1 MARTFAPHVVTPD
14 SALGGKKIEKSLT
27 FDENNQTTLICDLGS
42 SGNATNRKKTTL
54 SFWIKLLRPEQ
65 GRGVI
70 TAAASGTGASATGTR
85 FHLNSDGTWKFATQV
100 SNSTVWVLD
109 STIKYRDTNAW
120 YHVVMQLDTTQ
131 STASDRVKIYVN
143 GTQDTT
149 FAGSY
154 PSQNYDDYWS
164 FGNWRIGDYG
174 GDYGYYYGSRFM
186 IADIYLL
193 DGQSLDP
200 TYFAFT
206 ETQTGIWTPKDYTGT
221 FGDHGFH
228 LEFKD
233 DSAATATTMGKDTSG
248 NANNFTPS
256 NFSASGD
263 GKSIKSDT
271 PTNNKTTIDGLLNWT
286 YDANGSTLREGNLK
300 LTGSQGWKN
309 VSTHKIDGTGKL
321 YYEFVTTT
329 MAGWQLLGIL
339 VVTKGN
345 LKNPTNQ
352 LTDSRIYGF
361 ASTQAT
367 YFGGSYTST
376 SNVPSWTS
384 NDVMGIKYEKG
395 ILRLYKNGT
404 LATATATGIDQTK
417 EIYAYIANDNAS
429 TPVGYARFDKDSWT
443 QSANAGVDYTWQL
456 SEGRSRV
463 NPTLI
468 RPKKFF
474 DTITYTGDGATVS
487 PRTGLEFKPDMMWI
501 KGRNYDYT
509 NHGLIDAVKFSPNYP
524 TNRTMLYPNLANAE
538 TDGGNYWAHFTATGE
553 QPFFEGGFI
562 LNNNN
567 SGNNNGNTFVAW
579 AWKAGG
585 NTTSSLPFMID
596 DVGYATAAAAGLD
609 GGTKNPTG
617 ASVSTK
623 AGFSIV
629 TYVASN
635 GTNDTIYHGLNQ
647 APEVLI
653 AKDRDNSRDWGF
665 YYSVNGTNTNW
676 QKLNDTATEGSN
688 DSGET
693 LGGVSGS
700 YMYLHEDYF
709 QPAHTSYANGGD
721 DGADKMV
728 AYMWHSVPGFSK
740 IGVYD
745 GNGSSDGAFIHCG
758 FRPAWVLLKRTSGAG
773 QAWLIMDNKRSPS
786 NPVTKTISPQSNRAE
801 DLDTGGIPTD
811 FLSDGFKC
819 RGSGG
824 DFNDSSYKYFYM
836 AFAEQPRG
844 TPFGIDSNA
853 R

>member
-1 MARTFAPHVVTPD
+1 MARTFVPHIVTPD

-27 FDENNQTTLICDLGS
+27 FDENNQTTLICNLGS
-42 SGNATNRKKTTL
+42 SGDATNRKKTTL

-65 GRGVI
+65 DRGVI
-70 TAAASGTGASATGTR
+70 TAATSGTGASSTGTR
-85 FHLNSDGTWKFATQV
+85 FYLNSNGTWKFATQV
-100 SNSTVWVLD
+100 NNSTVWVLD
-109 STIKYRDTNAW
+109 SSTIYRDVNSW

-131 STASDRVKIYVN
+131 STSSDRVKIYVN

-174 GDYGYYYGSRFM
+174 GDYGYYYGARFM

-286 YDANGSTLREGNLK
+286 YDANGDTLREGNLK

-376 SNVPSWTS
+376 SNVPSWTN

-468 RPKKFF
+468 RSQRNFECL
-474 DTITYTGDGATVS
+474 TYTGTATGS
-487 PRTGLEFKPDMMWI
+487 GTQTISDLEFSPDFVWI
-501 KGRNYDYT
+501 KGRAINYSHLLVDT
-509 NHGLIDAVKFSPNYP
+509 VRGASKGLL
-524 TNRTMLYPNLANAE
+524 TEETNAE
-538 TDGGNYWAHFTATGE
+538 ETTNQYGMITSFEVNGFTMTRGSNDGGKCCE
-553 QPFFEGGFI
+553 
-562 LNNNN
+562 
-567 SGNNNGNTFVAW
+567 NTQTYVAW
-579 AWKAGG
+579 CWKAGG
-585 NTTSSLPFMID
+585 SSNTFNVD
-596 DVGYATAAAAGLD
+596 GKGYATAAAAGITD
-609 GGTKNPTG
+609 GTLALTG
-617 ASVSTK
+617 ASINTK
-623 AGFSIV
+623 NGFSIV
-629 TYVASN
+629 TYV
-635 GTNDTIYHGLNQ
+635 GTGSAGTVGHGLGKKPTFWLMKNTS
-647 APEVLI
+647 
-653 AKDRDNSRDWGF
+653 DTSGWF
-665 YYSVNGTNTNW
+665 TYY
-676 QKLNDTATEGSN
+676 TATDGSLDYLYLN
-688 DSGET
+688 TTAAKANSGASAPT
-693 LGGVSGS
+693 TTTVGATSSLSTSG
-700 YMYLHEDYF
+700 D
-709 QPAHTSYANGGD
+709 TWIVYAWTD
-721 DGADKMV
+721 I
-728 AYMWHSVPGFSK
+728 PGFSQF
-740 IGVYD
+740 GSYT
-745 GNGSSDGAFIHCG
+745 GNGSSDGAYVELG
-758 FRPAWVLLKRTSGAG
+758 FRPAWLLVKRIDDSKS
-773 QAWLIMDNKRSPS
+773 WFLWDNKRDPYNLAVNDIYPNQEYAENNFANNEVDLLS
-786 NPVTKTISPQSNRAE
+786 N
-801 DLDTGGIPTD
+801 
-811 FLSDGFKC
+811 GFKL
-819 RGSGG
+819 RNSNTTINADGG
-824 DFNDSSYKYFYM
+824 QYIYM
-836 AFAEQPRG
+836 AFAEQPG
-844 TPFGIDSNA
+844 TTPFDTFSNA

>member
-1 MARTFAPHVVTPD
+1 MGRASGLPTATITND

-27 FDENNQTTLICDLGS
+27 FDENNQTTLICNLGS
-42 SGNATNRKKTTL
+42 SGDATNRKKTTL

-65 GRGVI
+65 DRGVI

-85 FHLNSDGTWKFATQV
+85 FHLNSNGTWKFATQV
-100 SNSTVWVLD
+100 NNSTVWALD
-109 STIKYRDTNAW
+109 STNKYRDTNAW

-174 GDYGYYYGSRFM
+174 GDYGYYYGARFM

-271 PTNNKTTIDGLLNWT
+271 PTNNKTIIDGLLNWT
-286 YDANGSTLREGNLK
+286 YDANGDTLREGNLK
-300 LTGSQGWKN
+300 LTGNQGWKN
-309 VSTHKIDGTGKL
+309 ISTHKIDGTGKL
-321 YYEFVTTT
+321 YYEFVNTTA
-329 MAGWQLLGIL
+329 AGWQLLGII
-339 VVTKGN
+339 VITAGN
-345 LKNPTNQ
+345 LSNPSNA

-376 SNVPSWTS
+376 SNVPSWST
-384 NDVMGIKYEKG
+384 NDVMGVKYEKG

-429 TPVGYARFDKDSWT
+429 TPVGYVRFDKDSWT

-456 SEGRSRV
+456 SEGRSIGV

-468 RPKKFF
+468 RPQRHFE
-474 DTITYTGDGATVS
+474 TVTYSGTGSTNKIES
-487 PRTGLEFKPDMMWI
+487 LEFAPDLVWVKRRDSSSYHI
-501 KGRNYDYT
+501 WSDTVRGAINYLVSNT
-509 NHGLIDAVKFSPNYP
+509 NDQESVGGGTQLINAFFKNGFQVGTENAV
-524 TNRTMLYPNLANAE
+524 
-538 TDGGNYWAHFTATGE
+538 
-553 QPFFEGGFI
+553 
-562 LNNNN
+562 NN
-567 SGNNNGNTFVAW
+567 SSGTYVAW
-579 AWKAGG
+579 CWKAGG
-585 NTTSSLPFMID
+585 
-596 DVGYATAAAAGLD
+596 
-609 GGTKNPTG
+609 
-617 ASVSTK
+617 ASVSNSDGSITTTISANQE

-629 TYVASN
+629 TWTGTGSNSTVGHGLGKAPKVVICKLRDTTTQDWFFMPGEITGDRGKYIKFNDNGVIVNDIHTFPATATTSTVFTVGGEDGGNSSNANGSKYVAYCWAEIP
-635 GTNDTIYHGLNQ
+635 G
-647 APEVLI
+647 
-653 AKDRDNSRDWGF
+653 
-665 YYSVNGTNTNW
+665 YSKFGQYT
-676 QKLNDTATEGSN
+676 
-688 DSGET
+688 
-693 LGGVSGS
+693 
-700 YMYLHEDYF
+700 
-709 QPAHTSYANGGD
+709 
-721 DGADKMV
+721 
-728 AYMWHSVPGFSK
+728 
-740 IGVYD
+740 
-745 GNGSSDGAFIHCG
+745 GNGSSDGSYVHLG
-758 FRPAWVLLKRTSGAG
+758 FKPAWVMFKRSDSSGNWFIVDNKRDPFNECTRDLYPNTSGAET
-773 QAWLIMDNKRSPS
+773 N
-786 NPVTKTISPQSNRAE
+786 NPNFV
-801 DLDTGGIPTD
+801 D
-811 FLSDGFKC
+811 FLSNGFKL
-819 RGSGG
+819 RTTGASVNSGTII
-824 DFNDSSYKYFYM
+824 YM
-836 AFAEQPRG
+836 AFAEQPG
-844 TPFGIDSNA
+844 ATQFDTFSNA

>member
-1 MARTFAPHVVTPD
+1 MGRASGLPTATITND

-27 FDENNQTTLICDLGS
+27 FDENNQTTLICNLGS
-42 SGNATNRKKTTL
+42 SGDATNRKKTTL

-65 GRGVI
+65 DRGVI

-85 FHLNSDGTWKFATQV
+85 FHLNSNGTWKFATQV
-100 SNSTVWVLD
+100 NNSTVWALD
-109 STIKYRDTNAW
+109 STNKYRDTNAW

-174 GDYGYYYGSRFM
+174 GDYGYYYGARFM

-271 PTNNKTTIDGLLNWT
+271 PTNNKTIIDGLLNWT
-286 YDANGSTLREGNLK
+286 YDANGDTLREGNLK
-300 LTGSQGWKN
+300 LTGNQGWKN
-309 VSTHKIDGTGKL
+309 ISTHKIDGTGKL
-321 YYEFVTTT
+321 YYEFVNTTA
-329 MAGWQLLGIL
+329 AGWQLLGII
-339 VVTKGN
+339 VITAGN
-345 LKNPTNQ
+345 LSNPSNA

-376 SNVPSWTS
+376 SNVPSWST
-384 NDVMGIKYEKG
+384 NDVMGVKYEKG

-429 TPVGYARFDKDSWT
+429 TPVGYVRFDKDSWT

-456 SEGRSRV
+456 SEGRSIGV

-468 RPKKFF
+468 RPQRHFE
-474 DTITYTGDGATVS
+474 TVTYSGTGSTNKIES
-487 PRTGLEFKPDMMWI
+487 LEFAPDLVWVKRRDSSSYHI
-501 KGRNYDYT
+501 WSDTVRGAINYLVSNT
-509 NHGLIDAVKFSPNYP
+509 NDQESVGGGTQLINAFFKNGFQVGTENAV
-524 TNRTMLYPNLANAE
+524 
-538 TDGGNYWAHFTATGE
+538 
-553 QPFFEGGFI
+553 
-562 LNNNN
+562 NN
-567 SGNNNGNTFVAW
+567 SSGTYVAW
-579 AWKAGG
+579 CWKAGG
-585 NTTSSLPFMID
+585 TAVSNSDGSITTTIS
-596 DVGYATAAAAGLD
+596 A
-609 GGTKNPTG
+609 NQE
-617 ASVSTK
+617 

-629 TYVASN
+629 TWTGTGSNSTVGHGLGKAPKVVICKLRDTTTQDWFFMPGEITGDRGKYIKFNDNGVIVNDIHTFPATATTSTVFTVGGEDGGNSSNANGSKYVAYCWAEIP
-635 GTNDTIYHGLNQ
+635 G
-647 APEVLI
+647 
-653 AKDRDNSRDWGF
+653 
-665 YYSVNGTNTNW
+665 YSKFGQYT
-676 QKLNDTATEGSN
+676 
-688 DSGET
+688 
-693 LGGVSGS
+693 
-700 YMYLHEDYF
+700 
-709 QPAHTSYANGGD
+709 
-721 DGADKMV
+721 
-728 AYMWHSVPGFSK
+728 
-740 IGVYD
+740 
-745 GNGSSDGAFIHCG
+745 GNGSSDGSYVHLG
-758 FRPAWVLLKRTSGAG
+758 FKPAWVMFKRSDSSGNWFIVDNKRDPFNECTRDLYPNTSGAET
-773 QAWLIMDNKRSPS
+773 N
-786 NPVTKTISPQSNRAE
+786 NPNFV
-801 DLDTGGIPTD
+801 D
-811 FLSDGFKC
+811 FLSNGFKL
-819 RGSGG
+819 RTTGASVNSGTII
-824 DFNDSSYKYFYM
+824 YM
-836 AFAEQPRG
+836 AFAEQPG
-844 TPFGIDSNA
+844 ATQFDTFSNA

>member
-1 MARTFAPHVVTPD
+1 MTRTFLPHVVTPD

-174 GDYGYYYGSRFM
+174 GDYGYYFGARFM

-206 ETQTGIWTPKDYTGT
+206 ETQTGIWTPKDYTGA

-263 GKSIKSDT
+263 GKSIKTDT
-271 PTNNKTTIDGLLNWT
+271 PTNNKPIINGLLNWT
-286 YDANGSTLREGNLK
+286 YDANGDTLREGNLK

-309 VSTHKIDGTGKL
+309 ISTFRIDGTEKL
-321 YYEFVTTT
+321 YYEFVNTTA
-329 MAGWQLLGIL
+329 AGWQCLGIL
-339 VVTKGN
+339 VITKGDLRN
-345 LKNPTNQ
+345 LSSA
-352 LTDSRIYGF
+352 LTDSRVYGF

-376 SNVPSWTS
+376 SDVPSWTS
-384 NDVMGIKYEKG
+384 NDVISIKYEKG
-395 ILRLYKNGT
+395 ILRMYKNGS
-404 LATATATGIDQTK
+404 LAAATATGIDQTK

-429 TPVGYARFDKDSWT
+429 TPVGYVRFDKDSWT

-456 SEGRSRV
+456 SETGLVSS
-463 NPTLI
+463 PTLI
-468 RPKKFF
+468 RPQRHF
-474 DTITYTGDGATVS
+474 DTVTFTGNGSTGQSITS
-487 PRTGLEFKPDMMWI
+487 LEFQPDLIWLKNRSATNNHAMVNSVVGRA
-501 KGRNYDYT
+501 KG
-509 NHGLIDAVKFSPNYP
+509 
-524 TNRTMLYPNLANAE
+524 LYPDSNSAE
-538 TDGGNYWAHFTATGE
+538 FNSSTGRDVASFDISGFTVGE
-553 QPFFEGGFI
+553 PEQA
-562 LNNNN
+562 
-567 SGNNNGNTFVAW
+567 SSTNNNGSNIVAW
-579 AWKAGG
+579 CWKAGG
-585 NTTSSLPFMID
+585 SSTVTNNDGNNTSQ
-596 DVGYATAAAAGLD
+596 V
-609 GGTKNPTG
+609 
-617 ASVSTK
+617 SVNAE
-623 AGFSIV
+623 AGFSIL
-629 TYVASN
+629 TYTGN
-635 GTNDTIYHGLNQ
+635 GTNNSNITMGHGLGKKPGWVIIKNRDSTADFVTWITGIGGSADDNQ
-647 APEVLI
+647 KNLGLNVTSQAGQNSDQFRYTDSSVI
-653 AKDRDNSRDWGF
+653 AVRSTDSTNGKVNKNGDNYVAFCWVEIPG
-665 YYSVNGTNTNW
+665 YSKFGIYT
-676 QKLNDTATEGSN
+676 
-688 DSGET
+688 
-693 LGGVSGS
+693 
-700 YMYLHEDYF
+700 
-709 QPAHTSYANGGD
+709 
-721 DGADKMV
+721 
-728 AYMWHSVPGFSK
+728 
-740 IGVYD
+740 
-745 GNGSSDGAFIHCG
+745 GNGSTDGPMVDLG
-758 FRPAWVLLKRTSGAG
+758 FRPAYILLKRADGGAP
-773 QAWLIMDNKRSPS
+773 WRIFDNKRPD
-786 NPVTKTISPQSNRAE
+786 ISEYNNNTYRLHA
-801 DLDTGGIPTD
+801 DDTTVENTGIPYMD
-811 FLSDGFKC
+811 FLSNGFKIKDNGSYIN
-819 RGSGG
+819 GSG
-824 DFNDSSYKYFYM
+824 NDYVY
-836 AFAEQPRG
+836 ATFAAQPG
-844 TPFGIDSNA
+844 LTPYDIFATA

>member
-1 MARTFAPHVVTPD
+1 MARTFLPHVVTPD

-27 FDENNQTTLICDLGS
+27 FDENDETILVCNLGS
-42 SGNATNRKKTTL
+42 SGDATNRKKTTL

-85 FHLNSDGTWKFATQV
+85 FHLNSNGTWKFATQV

-109 STIKYRDTNAW
+109 STIQYNDVNSW

-131 STASDRVKIYVN
+131 STSSDRVKIYVN

-149 FAGSY
+149 FSGSY

-193 DGQSLDP
+193 DGQALDP

-271 PTNNKTTIDGLLNWT
+271 PTNNKTTIDGTLAWT
-286 YDANGSTLREGNLK
+286 YDAAGANLREGNLK

-309 VSTHKIDGTGKL
+309 ISTHKIDGTGKL
-321 YYEFVTTT
+321 YYEFVNTSA
-329 MAGWQLLGIL
+329 AGWQLLGII
-339 VVTKGN
+339 VITTGN
-345 LKNPTNQ
+345 LSNPSNA

-376 SNVPSWTS
+376 SDVPSWS
-384 NDVMGIKYEKG
+384 NNDVMSVKYEKG
-395 ILRLYKNGT
+395 ILRLYKNGA

-417 EIYAYIANDNAS
+417 EIYAYIANDNTSA
-429 TPVGYARFDKDSWT
+429 TGYVRFDKDSWT

-456 SEGRSRV
+456 SEGRSIGVKPTVLR
-463 NPTLI
+463 PQRHFETLI
-468 RPKKFF
+468 
-474 DTITYTGDGATVS
+474 YTGTGSSNSV
-487 PRTGLEFKPDMMWI
+487 TGLEFSPD
-501 KGRNYDYT
+501 
-509 NHGLIDAVKFSPNYP
+509 LIWAKRRDTGGHHHLWVDTIRGGTKSLMSNNTDAENSNA
-524 TNRTMLYPNLANAE
+524 NRDMTFLANGIRWNSNTGNANAS
-538 TDGGNYWAHFTATGE
+538 GGTYVVWC
-553 QPFFEGGFI
+553 
-562 LNNNN
+562 
-567 SGNNNGNTFVAW
+567 
-579 AWKAGG
+579 WKAGG
-585 NTTSSLPFMID
+585 TAVSNSDGTITSS
-596 DVGYATAAAAGLD
+596 
-609 GGTKNPTG
+609 
-617 ASVSTK
+617 VSANTE

-629 TYVASN
+629 SFTGNATSGATV
-635 GTNDTIYHGLNQ
+635 GHGLNKK
-647 APEVLI
+647 PKWIIVKE
-653 AKDRDNSRDWGF
+653 RG
-665 YYSVNGTNTNW
+665 NTNDW
-676 QKLNDTATEGSN
+676 TVYHESLGYTGGGDTYVLFLNLENDYGGGFAGGFNNTAPTSSVFSLGNSNETNKSGGSFIAYCW
-688 DSGET
+688 SEIPGY
-693 LGGVSGS
+693 SKFGS
-700 YMYLHEDYF
+700 Y
-709 QPAHTSYANGGD
+709 T
-721 DGADKMV
+721 
-728 AYMWHSVPGFSK
+728 
-740 IGVYD
+740 
-745 GNGSSDGAFIHCG
+745 GNGSSDGVVVELG
-758 FRPAWVLLKRTSGAG
+758 FRPAWVMVKRVN
-773 QAWLIMDNKRSPS
+773 QAAAWNIMDNKRAGYNSDNDYLQPDNDLAESDGSPGTVDLLS
-786 NPVTKTISPQSNRAE
+786 N
-801 DLDTGGIPTD
+801 
-811 FLSDGFKC
+811 GFKC
-819 RGSGG
+819 TTTSGTHNNSGG
-824 DFNDSSYKYFYM
+824 TFVYM
-836 AFAEQPRG
+836 AFAAQPG
-844 TPFGIDSNA
+844 PTPFDTFANS

>member
-1 MARTFAPHVVTPD
+1 MGRASGLPTATITND

-27 FDENNQTTLICDLGS
+27 FDENNQTTLICNLGS
-42 SGNATNRKKTTL
+42 SGDATNRKKTTL

-65 GRGVI
+65 DRGVI

-85 FHLNSDGTWKFATQV
+85 FHLNSNGTWKFATQV
-100 SNSTVWVLD
+100 NNSTVWALD
-109 STIKYRDTNAW
+109 STNKYRDTNAW

-174 GDYGYYYGSRFM
+174 GDYGYYYGARFM

-271 PTNNKTTIDGLLNWT
+271 PTNNKTIIDGLLNWT
-286 YDANGSTLREGNLK
+286 YDANGDTLREGNLK
-300 LTGSQGWKN
+300 LTGNQGWKN
-309 VSTHKIDGTGKL
+309 ISTHKIDGTGKL
-321 YYEFVTTT
+321 YYEFVNTTA
-329 MAGWQLLGIL
+329 AGWQLLGII
-339 VVTKGN
+339 VITAGN
-345 LKNPTNQ
+345 LSNPSNA

-376 SNVPSWTS
+376 SNVPSWST
-384 NDVMGIKYEKG
+384 NDVMGVKYEKG

-429 TPVGYARFDKDSWT
+429 TPVGYVRFDKDSWT

-456 SEGRSRV
+456 SEGRSIGV

-468 RPKKFF
+468 RPQRHFE
-474 DTITYTGDGATVS
+474 TVTYSGTGSTNKIES
-487 PRTGLEFKPDMMWI
+487 LEFAPDLVWVKRRDSSSYHI
-501 KGRNYDYT
+501 WSDTVRGAINYLVSNT
-509 NHGLIDAVKFSPNYP
+509 NDQESVGGGTQLINAFFKNGFQVGTENAV
-524 TNRTMLYPNLANAE
+524 
-538 TDGGNYWAHFTATGE
+538 
-553 QPFFEGGFI
+553 
-562 LNNNN
+562 NN
-567 SGNNNGNTFVAW
+567 SSGTYVAW
-579 AWKAGG
+579 CWKAGG
-585 NTTSSLPFMID
+585 TAVSNSDGSITTTIS
-596 DVGYATAAAAGLD
+596 A
-609 GGTKNPTG
+609 NQE
-617 ASVSTK
+617 
-623 AGFSIV
+623 AGFSIF
-629 TYVASN
+629 TWTGTGSN
-635 GTNDTIYHGLNQ
+635 STVGHGLGK
-647 APEVLI
+647 APKVVICKLRDTTTQDWFFMPGEI
-653 AKDRDNSRDWGF
+653 TGDRGKYIKFNS
-665 YYSVNGTNTNW
+665 
-676 QKLNDTATEGSN
+676 TATVVSDIHTFPPTATTSTVFTVGGEDGGNSSN
-688 DSGET
+688 
-693 LGGVSGS
+693 
-700 YMYLHEDYF
+700 
-709 QPAHTSYANGGD
+709 
-721 DGADKMV
+721 
-728 AYMWHSVPGFSK
+728 
-740 IGVYD
+740 
-745 GNGSSDGAFIHCG
+745 GNGSKYVAYCWAEIPGYSKFGLYKGNGSADGPYVHLG
-758 FRPAWVLLKRTSGAG
+758 FRPAFVLTKIVDTMNENWTISDSSRSTFNPVDLFLRPDENTQDTSGA
-773 QAWLIMDNKRSPS
+773 ATM
-786 NPVTKTISPQSNRAE
+786 
-801 DLDTGGIPTD
+801 D
-811 FLSDGFKC
+811 FLSNGFKL
-819 RGSGG
+819 RNTDDKTNRNGAT
-824 DFNDSSYKYFYM
+824 FIFM
-836 AFAEQPRG
+836 AFAEQTDLTAFDQANP
-844 TPFGIDSNA
+844 NA

>member
-1 MARTFAPHVVTPD
+1 MARTFLPHVVTPD

-42 SGNATNRKKTTL
+42 SGDATNRKKTTL

-70 TAAASGTGASATGTR
+70 TAAASGTGHSATGTR

-100 SNSTVWVLD
+100 SNSTVWAID

-131 STASDRVKIYVN
+131 STSSDRVKIYVN

-149 FAGSY
+149 FSGSY

-271 PTNNKTTIDGLLNWT
+271 PTNNKTIIDGTLAWT
-286 YDANGSTLREGNLK
+286 YDADGANLREGNLK

-309 VSTHKIDGTGKL
+309 ISTHKIDGTGKL
-321 YYEFVTTT
+321 YYEFVSNP
-329 MAGWQLLGIL
+329 MAGWQLLGIF
-339 VVTKGN
+339 VVTTGN
-345 LKNPTNQ
+345 LSNPSSQ
-352 LTDSRIYGF
+352 LTDSRIYAF

-376 SNVPSWTS
+376 SDVPDWTN
-384 NDVMGIKYEKG
+384 NDVMSIKYEKG
-395 ILRLYKNGT
+395 ILRLYKNGA
-404 LATATATGIDQTK
+404 LATAAATGIDQTK

-429 TPVGYARFDKDSWT
+429 ATGYVRFDKDSWT
-443 QSANAGVDYTWQL
+443 QSGNAGVDYTWQL
-456 SEGRSRV
+456 SEGRSIGV

-468 RPKKFF
+468 RPQRHFE
-474 DTITYTGDGATVS
+474 TLTYTGNGATS
-487 PRTGLEFKPDMMWI
+487 SRAITGLEFTPDFIWLKNRESTYHHQLHDTI
-501 KGRNYDYT
+501 RGVSGGVLYSNEDSGEDSTYSLASFDSNGFSISK
-509 NHGLIDAVKFSPNYP
+509 DANQ
-524 TNRTMLYPNLANAE
+524 
-538 TDGGNYWAHFTATGE
+538 DG
-553 QPFFEGGFI
+553 Q
-562 LNNNN
+562 
-567 SGNNNGNTFVAW
+567 NNNGDDYVAW
-579 AWKAGG
+579 CWKAGG
-585 NTTSSLPFMID
+585 AAVANT
-596 DVGYATAAAAGLD
+596 D
-609 GGTKNPTG
+609 GTLNSQV
-617 ASVSTK
+617 SVNEE

-629 TYVASN
+629 SWTSTGTTGSTIGHGLGKKPDWIVLKGRNTSEDQPWRVYHHTLGAGKSLMLDSSSAVATQT
-635 GTNDTIYHGLNQ
+635 GVWNDTQPTSSVFTVGSFSSTNENTKNY
-647 APEVLI
+647 I
-653 AKDRDNSRDWGF
+653 AYCW
-665 YYSVNGTNTNW
+665 Y
-676 QKLNDTATEGSN
+676 E
-688 DSGET
+688 
-693 LGGVSGS
+693 
-700 YMYLHEDYF
+700 
-709 QPAHTSYANGGD
+709 
-721 DGADKMV
+721 
-728 AYMWHSVPGFSK
+728 VPGFSK
-740 IGVYD
+740 FGNYT
-745 GNGSSDGAFIHCG
+745 GNGNADGPNVHLG
-758 FRPAWVLLKRTSGAG
+758 FKPAWVLVKGDDFAGNWNLWDTKRPGY
-773 QAWLIMDNKRSPS
+773 N
-786 NPVTKTISPQSNRAE
+786 VTNDILYPNLNNAE
-801 DLDTGGIPTD
+801 YDGSPTD
-811 FLSDGFKC
+811 NQIDILADGFKL
-819 RGSGG
+819 RGSNVDTNSNG
-824 DFNDSSYKYFYM
+824 SIYVYM
-836 AFAEQPRG
+836 AFAEQPG
-844 TPFGIDSNA
+844 ATQFDTFANSH
-853 R
+853 

>member
-27 FDENNQTTLICDLGS
+27 FDENNQTTLICNLGS
-42 SGNATNRKKTTL
+42 SGDATNRKKTTL
-54 SFWIKLLRPEQ
+54 SFWIKLLRPDQ

-131 STASDRVKIYVN
+131 STSSDRVKIYVN

-174 GDYGYYYGSRFM
+174 GDYGYYYGARFM
-186 IADIYLL
+186 IADMYLL

-263 GKSIKSDT
+263 GKSIKTDT
-271 PTNNKTTIDGLLNWT
+271 PTNNKPIINGLLNWT
-286 YDANGSTLREGNLK
+286 YDANGDTLREGNLK

-309 VSTHKIDGTGKL
+309 ISTFKIDGTEKL
-321 YYEFVTTT
+321 YYEFVTNP

-339 VVTKGN
+339 VITKGDLRN
-345 LKNPTNQ
+345 LSSQ
-352 LTDSRIYGF
+352 LTDSRVYGF

-376 SNVPSWTS
+376 SDVPSWTN
-384 NDVMGIKYEKG
+384 NDVMSIKYEKG
-395 ILRLYKNGT
+395 ILRLYKNGA
-404 LATATATGIDQTK
+404 LATAAATGIDQTK

-429 TPVGYARFDKDSWT
+429 TPTGYVRFDKDSWT

-456 SEGRSRV
+456 SETGLVS

-468 RPKKFF
+468 RPQRHF
-474 DTITYTGDGATVS
+474 DTVTFTGNGSTGQSITS
-487 PRTGLEFKPDMMWI
+487 LEFQPDLIWLKNRSATNNHAMVNSVVGRA
-501 KGRNYDYT
+501 KG
-509 NHGLIDAVKFSPNYP
+509 
-524 TNRTMLYPNLANAE
+524 LYPDSNSAE
-538 TDGGNYWAHFTATGE
+538 FNSSTGRDVASFDISGFTVGE
-553 QPFFEGGFI
+553 PEQA
-562 LNNNN
+562 
-567 SGNNNGNTFVAW
+567 SSTNNNGSNIVAW
-579 AWKAGG
+579 CWKAGG
-585 NTTSSLPFMID
+585 SSTVTNNDGNNTSQ
-596 DVGYATAAAAGLD
+596 V
-609 GGTKNPTG
+609 
-617 ASVSTK
+617 SVNEE
-623 AGFSIV
+623 AGFSIL
-629 TYVASN
+629 TYTGN
-635 GTNDTIYHGLNQ
+635 GTNNSNITMGHGLGKKPGWVIIKNRDSTADFVTWITGIGGSADDNQ
-647 APEVLI
+647 KNLGLNVTSQAGQNSDQFRYTDSSVI
-653 AKDRDNSRDWGF
+653 AVRSTDSTNGKVNKNGDNYVAFCWIEIPG
-665 YYSVNGTNTNW
+665 YSKFGIYT
-676 QKLNDTATEGSN
+676 
-688 DSGET
+688 
-693 LGGVSGS
+693 
-700 YMYLHEDYF
+700 
-709 QPAHTSYANGGD
+709 
-721 DGADKMV
+721 
-728 AYMWHSVPGFSK
+728 
-740 IGVYD
+740 
-745 GNGSSDGAFIHCG
+745 GNGSTDGPMVDLG
-758 FRPAWVLLKRTSGAG
+758 FRPAYILLKRADGGAP
-773 QAWLIMDNKRSPS
+773 WRIFDNKRPD
-786 NPVTKTISPQSNRAE
+786 ISEYNNNTYRLHA
-801 DLDTGGIPTD
+801 DDTTVENTGVPYMD
-811 FLSDGFKC
+811 FLSNGFKIKDNGSYIN
-819 RGSGG
+819 GSG
-824 DFNDSSYKYFYM
+824 NDYVY
-836 AFAEQPRG
+836 ATFAAQPG
-844 TPFGIDSNA
+844 LTPYDIFATA